1 MEHTSKRRP
10 QSVDSHKSL
19 KSIRTGKVGPEPTDI
34 DTGITGT
41 YNKTNDMAAPPAI
54 GFEGLQED
62 LPPKGEHI
70 GLEAYGDGRSPTNGT
85 APENIELSE
94 SNKEDEP
101 LTDERQPK
109 KEEKKDG
116 ADLYFH
122 DGHRRIDYILAYRRG
137 DSDKDAR
144 RANKRKEFEKN
155 LLEEG
160 LQIEIE
166 EPQPRHDLDASSD
179 GNTVFV
185 KIHAPWKFLSRQAEM
200 LKVKMPIK
208 INDMEEPLS
217 IMSCLKKIPT
227 PFDLSEEF
235 IKPEPN
241 YFTAPFVRDRVEDF
255 IIEDKDTFFSMSQRN
270 RMVFE
275 VLEKCRYDPDNKTKF
290 GIEHMIAN
298 GSYLAA
304 YPLHEGHYKSNH
316 SMLTHGPSN
325 DRHLLYEEWARP
337 GRWYKKQPLN
347 LISDYFGEK
356 IGLYFAWLGF
366 YTEMLTYAAIVGLIV
381 FIYGCISL
389 PSDTVVNE
397 ICAASD
403 WSVYLMCPQCNR
415 RCTYWLLDSSC
426 FYSQLTYLFD
436 NASTIF
442 FAAFMSLWATM
453 FCEFWKRRQ
462 NELDYDWDLF
472 GFEEHEENC
481 RPEFEALAPDKR
493 VNPITKLT
501 EPYAKFY
508 RRFPRFT
515 MSALSIAF
523 MIFLV
528 LAAVVGI
535 IVYRIAI
542 KAAVA
547 ASGAAFISSQASLIT
562 SITASCISLLV
573 IMVLQNLYDK
583 IATWLTDLE
592 LHRTETEYEDS
603 YTFKMYF
610 FAFVNYYS
618 SSFYVAFFKGSFPG
632 NPSDYGKIFGMR
644 QEECD
649 PAGCLQELFVNLAI
663 VMCGKQF
670 FNNFMEIVLPLLKNF
685 WRSRSGRK
693 EQKEGKGSYDQWEK
707 DFDLTELGPRGLFK
721 EYLEMAVQFGFVTIF
736 VAAFPLAPFFALINN
751 LMEIRL
757 DAYKFVTQLRRPYA
771 ARAQDI
777 GAWYA
782 ILLAVGNFAVLTN
795 ACIVAFTSSFIPRE
809 VYKYEYGTLV
819 GYVNWTLSNF
829 NTSHFEIEAHP
840 RNNSYPEGS
849 GLTGNVTFCK
859 YRGFVEGPNPPFDLK
874 LEYWKVFAMRLVLVL
889 IYEHVIFVIKFALA
903 YIVPDMPSF
912 IKNQIK
918 RENYLAQQALEEATR
933 KEIVEKRQ
941 SRMPDSEKGAA
952 ASGYQ

>member
-1 MEHTSKRRP
+1 MPKPDR
-10 QSVDSHKSL
+10 QSYK
-19 KSIRTGKVGPEPTDI
+19 KVGDNAESGSQPNP
-34 DTGITGT
+34 
-41 YNKTNDMAAPPAI
+41 DMAAPPAI

-62 LPPKGEHI
+62 PPPKSEHI
-70 GLEAYGDGRSPTNGT
+70 GLEAYGDGRSPKNGA

-101 LTDERQPK
+101 LKDDKQPK
-109 KEEKKDG
+109 KAEKKEG

-122 DGHRRIDYILAYRRG
+122 DGIRRIDYILAYKKG
-137 DSDKDAR
+137 DSEKDVR
-144 RANKRKEFEKN
+144 RAAKRHEFENN
-155 LLEEG
+155 LREEG
-160 LQIEIE
+160 IELE
-166 EPQPRHDLDASSD
+166 VEDPEPSQDGSAD

-185 KIHAPWKFLSRQAEM
+185 KLHAPWEFLSRQAEV

-208 INDMEEPLS
+208 ENDMEEPIS
-217 IMSCLKKIPT
+217 ILNCLKKIPS

-235 IKPEPN
+235 IKPEPK
-241 YFTAPFVRDRVEDF
+241 YFTAPFVREREDEFVMEDRES
-255 IIEDKDTFFSMSQRN
+255 FFGMSQRN
-270 RMVFE
+270 RMVHE
-275 VLEKCRYDPDNKTKF
+275 ILEKCRYDPDNKTKF
-290 GIEHMIAN
+290 GIDHMINN
-298 GSYLAA
+298 GSYVAA
-304 YPLHEGHYKSNH
+304 YPLHEGDYKSKH
-316 SMLTHGPSN
+316 SMLTHGPQN

-337 GRWYKKQPLN
+337 GRWYKYQPLD
-347 LISDYFGEK
+347 LISDYYGEK

-366 YTEMLTYAAIVGLIV
+366 YTQMLTIAAIVGLVV
-381 FIYGCISL
+381 FLYGCISL
-389 PSDTVVNE
+389 PFDPVVSELCEAKSWVN
-397 ICAASD
+397 
-403 WSVYLMCPQCNR
+403 YTMCPQCNN
-415 RCTYWLLDSSC
+415 RCTYWILESSC

-436 NASTIF
+436 NGATVF

-472 GFEEHEENC
+472 GFEEQEENC

-493 VNPITKLT
+493 VNPITKVP
-501 EPYAKFY
+501 EPYVKLR
-508 RRFPRFT
+508 RRFPRIT
-515 MSALSIAF
+515 ASILSILF

-528 LAAVVGI
+528 LAAVVGV

-542 KAAVA
+542 KTAVA
-547 ASGAAFISSQASLIT
+547 ASGDAFISSQASIIT
-562 SITASCISLLV
+562 SITASCISLVV
-573 IMVLQNLYDK
+573 IMVLQNLYDR

-632 NPSDYGKIFGMR
+632 NPSEYGKVFGLR

-670 FNNFMEIVLPLLKNF
+670 FNNFIEIFLPLILNF
-685 WRSRSGRK
+685 WRSRTGRK
-693 EQKEGKGSYDQWEK
+693 EQKAGKGSYDQWEK
-707 DFDLTELGPRGLFK
+707 DFDRSELGPRGLFK

-736 VAAFPLAPFFALINN
+736 VASFPLAPFFALINN

-782 ILLAVGNFAVLTN
+782 ILVSVGNFAVLSN
-795 ACIVAFTSSFIPRE
+795 ACVIAFTSSFISRE
-809 VYKYEYGTLV
+809 VYKYQFDKLE
-819 GYVNWTLSNF
+819 GYVDWTLSSF
-829 NTSHFEIEAHP
+829 NTTFFEEGTGPDIDT
-840 RNNSYPEGS
+840 YPDFADG
-849 GLTGNVTFCK
+849 GLNGTRVELCK
-859 YRGFVEGPNPPFDLK
+859 YRGFVLGPNPPFDLK
-874 LEYWKVFAMRLVLVL
+874 LDYWKVFAMRLVLVL
-889 IYEHVIFVIKFALA
+889 VYEHVIFIVKFALE
-903 YIVPDMPSF
+903 YMVPDMPDF
-912 IKNQIK
+912 VKNEIK
-918 RENYLAQQALEEATR
+918 RENYLAQQALEEITR
-933 KEIVEKRQ
+933 KDMVAKRR
-941 SRMPDSEKGAA
+941 SKMPDGEKGAS